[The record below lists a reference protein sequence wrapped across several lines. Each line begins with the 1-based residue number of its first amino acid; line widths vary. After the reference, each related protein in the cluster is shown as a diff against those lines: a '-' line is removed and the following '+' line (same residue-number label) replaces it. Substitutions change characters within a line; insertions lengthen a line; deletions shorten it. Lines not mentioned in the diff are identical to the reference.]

1 MDYAI
6 IGDVH
11 SDYRKLKQAFDYA
24 ENHKLQVILLG
35 DLFDSRCQYSDS
47 VGVYNLVRNSDAI
60 VLQSN
65 HQEKLIRYLIG
76 NPVVLNN
83 GLDVTVKEFE
93 QSNITKQ
100 ELLNWLV
107 SFPYGIV
114 FKTKEGNEMRC
125 CHAYFSSKIEIPEY
139 QNHYLIME
147 SHMDKT
153 KKSLMLYG
161 PTSRQNKSERVRWW
175 ENPRHKH
182 YTMVSGHYHTVHVDS
197 RCLVL
202 DGGCGGPEEPN
213 CLCLYDTSHKL
224 LKRFF

>member
-24 ENHKLQVILLG
+24 QNHDLQIILLG
-35 DLFDSRCQYSDS
+35 DLFDSRCEYSDS
-47 VGVYNLVRNSDAI
+47 VSVYNLVRNSDAI

-65 HQEKLIRYLIG
+65 HQDKLIRYLMG
-76 NPVVLNN
+76 NSVMLNN
-83 GLDVTVKEFE
+83 GLDITVKEFND
-93 QSNITKQ
+93 SKISKK

-107 SFPYGIV
+107 SFPYGIAL
-114 FKTKEGNEMRC
+114 KTNKGHEMRC

-139 QNHYLIME
+139 QHYYLVE
-147 SHMDKT
+147 RSQMDRTT
-153 KKSLMLYG
+153 KNLMLYG
-161 PTSRQNKSERVRWW
+161 PTSRQNKGERIRWW
-175 ENPRHKH
+175 ENPRHRN

-202 DGGCGGPEEPN
+202 DGGCGGPEQPN
-213 CLCLYDTSHKL
+213 CLCLYDTSHNL

>member
-11 SDYRKLKQAFDYA
+11 SDYRKLKLAFEYA
-24 ENHKLQVILLG
+24 VDHELQVILLG

-47 VGVYNLVRNSDAI
+47 VGVYDLVRNSNAI

-65 HQEKLIRYLIG
+65 HQDKLIRYLMG
-76 NPVVLNN
+76 NNVVLNN
-83 GLDVTVKEFE
+83 GLDITVKEF
-93 QSNITKQ
+93 QQHKVSKK
-100 ELLNWLV
+100 ELLNWLI

-114 FKTKEGNEMRC
+114 FKTKEDQEMKC
-125 CHAYFSSKIEIPEY
+125 SHAYFSSKIEIPEY
-139 QNHYLIME
+139 KDYYLVTE
-147 SHMDKT
+147 SQMT
-153 KKSLMLYG
+153 RTTKSLMLYG

-175 ENPRHKH
+175 ENPRHKD
-182 YTMVSGHYHTVHVDS
+182 YVMVSGHYHEVHIDS
-197 RCLVL
+197 KCLVL